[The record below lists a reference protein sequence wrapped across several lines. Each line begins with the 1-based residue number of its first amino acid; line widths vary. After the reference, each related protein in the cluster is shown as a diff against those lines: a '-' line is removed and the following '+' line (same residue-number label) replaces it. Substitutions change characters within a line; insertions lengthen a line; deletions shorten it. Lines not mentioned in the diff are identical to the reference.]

1 MKNPRH
7 QAPPSN
13 DGECVTP
20 ALARGRGYV
29 AGRDLETGMRHR
41 SISAADKATAADAAI
56 TLDAASVTDFATGHP
71 GIDIEPMRERVEPSV
86 QGSRCHHSHPAHHR
100 ISMMATQSPVDSAT
114 ITGSANATGS
124 RDSVTD
130 ASVCGSVRA
139 VIRTS
144 AFGPIN

>member
-29 AGRDLETGMRHR
+29 AGRDSETGLRHR
-41 SISAADKATAADAAI
+41 SIAAADAAVA
-56 TLDAASVTDFATGHP
+56 LDAPAITDLATGHP
-71 GIDIEPMRERVEPSV
+71 GVDIEPMGQCMEPSV